1 MRTVEEIDKQLQE
14 ESDYLRQLYSQIKRY
29 AESIARLKKE
39 RQKAEEYEQKSYI
52 DNWLNEKFGIKNQ
65 IEARKKSIFIVFD
78 KEGNF
83 VQTVTTGCGE
93 EFQYVSPAENK
104 DTLEYWLKK
113 NKLYAHRASSFC
125 NRNYA
130 WYQKSFKEQLENLCW
145 EFDKNGKLFKAQ
157 W

>member
-1 MRTVEEIDKQLQE
+1 MRTVKEIDKQIQTEHSHMTQLYAQIKAYE
-14 ESDYLRQLYSQIKRY
+14 ESL
-29 AESIARLKKE
+29 ERLKKE
-39 RQKAEEYEQKSYI
+39 RSLAEEEEIKSYI

-65 IEARKKSIFIVFD
+65 KEARSGVFIVFD

-83 VQTVTTGCGE
+83 VKTVTCGYGA
-93 EFQYVSPAENK
+93 EFHYVSPEDDK

-113 NKLYAHRASSFC
+113 NKLYAHVASSFC
-125 NRNYA
+125 DGNYN

-145 EFDKNGKLFKAQ
+145 EFDKNGKLYKTQ